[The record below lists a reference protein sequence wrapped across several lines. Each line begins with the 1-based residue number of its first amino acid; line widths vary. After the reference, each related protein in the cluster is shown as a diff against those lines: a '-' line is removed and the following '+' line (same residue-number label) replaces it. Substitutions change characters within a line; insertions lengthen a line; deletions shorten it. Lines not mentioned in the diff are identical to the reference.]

1 MHTLLKPHLLISI
14 PPCPLCVQFDAEFR
28 RISVERSAMKQFG
41 DLHEVLQRL
50 HLLQEIAFTISYSD
64 PKDGYLLPINNDD
77 NFAKAVECARPLLR
91 IFLQRKGELEWSH
104 ASSPVLPPVTAMLCW
119 CFLPPVEGFCGR
131 YRITREGEQAS
142 FCASHVSDDLVFFFS
157 FSASAMYARC
167 GV

>member
-1 MHTLLKPHLLISI
+1 MTSHPVPLCTVYTLLKPHPSYKHS
-14 PPCPLCVQFDAEFR
+14 PCLLCVQFDAEFR

-104 ASSPVLPPVTAMLCW
+104 ASSPVLPSSAAVMLC
-119 CFLPPVEGFCGR
+119 
-131 YRITREGEQAS
+131 
-142 FCASHVSDDLVFFFS
+142 
-157 FSASAMYARC
+157 
-167 GV
+167 